1 MSWEETANQIPPVDQ
16 AAIAAMRERVDQLT
30 KPTGSLG
37 RLEDLAVQL
46 AGIAG
51 TLNLDVGRKVVVVAA
66 GDHGV
71 AAEGVSAY
79 PQEVTGQMLALFAAG
94 HAAINII
101 SQTVGADVIVVDAGV
116 AQPPADADER
126 VLPVRVGPGTAD
138 FLREPAMTHQQAATA
153 VEAGIRIA
161 DDLISDGAGLLAA
174 GDMGI
179 ANTTSAAAIIAAI
192 TGADSDTI
200 VGRGTGVDDAG
211 LVRKREVIQQALAL
225 HRLDPGDG
233 LAVLVAVGGFEI
245 GVMAGIMLG
254 AAARQKPVVID
265 GVIAGA
271 AALIADRLAPA
282 VRPYLIAGHRSTEP
296 AHSVTLAHLG
306 LEPLL
311 DLSLHLGEGTGAA
324 LAFPIVEAA
333 ARLATQMWTF
343 AEAGVA
349 MKSDAGQ

>member
-1 MSWEETANQIPPVDQ
+1 MSWEDTARQILPAD
-16 AAIAAMRERVDQLT
+16 AAAMAAMRERVDQLT

-46 AGIAG
+46 AGITG
-51 TLNLDVGRKVVVVAA
+51 TLNLDLGRKVVVVAA

-71 AAEGVSAY
+71 VTEGVSAY
-79 PQEVTGQMLALFAAG
+79 PQEVTGQMLRLFAAG

-126 VLPVRVGPGTAD
+126 ILPVRVGPGTD
-138 FLREPAMTHQQAATA
+138 NFLHQPAMTRQQAATA
-153 VEAGIRIA
+153 VEAGARIA
-161 DDLISDGAGLLAA
+161 DQAIDEGAGLLAA

-179 ANTTSAAAIIAAI
+179 GNTTSAAAIVAAV
-192 TGADSDTI
+192 TGADPSAI
-200 VGRGTGVDDAG
+200 VGRGTGVDDEGVA
-211 LVRKREVIQQALAL
+211 RKRDVIRQALAL
-225 HRLDPGDG
+225 HQPDPEDG
-233 LAVLVAVGGFEI
+233 PAVLAAVGGFEI
-245 GVMAGIMLG
+245 GVMAGVILG
-254 AAARQKPVVID
+254 AAARRKPVVID
-265 GVIAGA
+265 GVIAGS

-282 VRPYLIAGHRSTEP
+282 ARPYLIAGHRSTEP
-296 AHSVTLAHLG
+296 AHSITLAHLG

-324 LAFPIVEAA
+324 LAFPVVEAA
-333 ARLATQMWTF
+333 ARLATEMWTF

-349 MKSDAGQ
+349 MRAER